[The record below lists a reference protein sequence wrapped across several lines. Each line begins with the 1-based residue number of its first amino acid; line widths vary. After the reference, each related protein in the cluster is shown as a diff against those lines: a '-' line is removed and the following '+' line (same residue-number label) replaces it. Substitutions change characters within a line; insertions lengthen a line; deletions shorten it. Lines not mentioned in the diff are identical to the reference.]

1 MVPRTRPNNSRGQA
15 TLEAAVVSAALVLWV
30 GLLMGLIYFSVLKT
44 YLQYSSHEFLVCREI
59 SDPWACESQF
69 KKEIQNALSNFGRIE
84 AFWVRQEHQKQVL
97 TLKLKFKILKKEI
110 FWNYKDQIQLPLK
123 GS

>member
-1 MVPRTRPNNSRGQA
+1 MILRMTTNNSRGQA

-30 GLLMGLIYFSVLKT
+30 GLLMGLIYISVLKT

-59 SDPWACESQF
+59 SDPWICESQF
-69 KKEIQNALSNFGRIE
+69 KNEIQNALSNFGRIE
-84 AFWVRQEHQKQVL
+84 LLWARKEHQKQVL
-97 TLKLKFKILKKEI
+97 TLKLKFKILKKDI
-110 FWNYKDQIQLPLK
+110 RWNYKDQIQLPLK